1 MKKIETFQNFLN
13 ENLGTAQNEF
23 GTFFVKMLAVRD
35 QGHIFHWQT
44 YSYARHKAFGKT
56 YDTLEDL
63 IDTFVE
69 EAMGKYGRFT
79 LDGETNTIQLAN
91 LKELKPEAMLDTIIS
106 ALNQFSEQFEETD
119 TNLLN
124 VRDEM
129 LGAINKLKYLLTLE

>member
-1 MKKIETFQNFLN
+1 MNINSNINLFLG
-13 ENLGTAQNEF
+13 LQAQ
-23 GTFFVKMLAVRD
+23 LR
-35 QGHIFHWQT
+35 IFHWQT
-44 YSYARHKAFGKT
+44 KGYARHNAFGMT

-79 LDGETNTIQLAN
+79 LDDETNTIQLAN

-106 ALNQFSEQFEETD
+106 ALNQFSEQFDESD

-129 LGAINKLKYLLTLE
+129 LGSINKLKYLLTLE